1 MSELKGD
8 RLRDLQQKFEDVELI
23 VIDEKSMIGQYMLYM
38 IEERLRQAKPARAHL
53 PFGGVSIILMGDFAQ
68 LAPVMDPPLFMEPD
82 GKIHQTPKLSLGT
95 NYSKHISVKIPSS
108 LMKY

>member
-1 MSELKGD
+1 
-8 RLRDLQQKFEDVELI
+8 
-23 VIDEKSMIGQYMLYM
+23 MIGQYMLYM

-82 GKIHQTPKLSLGT
+82 GKSKNSSNPQIVTGHQLFKTHFSENSLIFDEVLRQGPAQEEFKEVLD
-95 NYSKHISVKIPSS
+95 NIANGK
-108 LMKY
+108 